1 MNIIINKSIQLSIE
15 NKKDFSILLND
26 ILNNFEN
33 IKSISFDIETY
44 DMAFNKTYL
53 NLEKQERIDVNSL
66 QYKKLMDILSKTI
79 RYEQY

>member
-66 QYKKLMDILSKTI
+66 QYKKLMDILSKNNKI
-79 RYEQY
+79 

>member
-33 IKSISFDIETY
+33 IKSISFNIETY

-66 QYKKLMDILSKTI
+66 QYKKLMDILSKNNKI
-79 RYEQY
+79 

>member
-15 NKKDFSILLND
+15 NKNDFSILLND

-33 IKSISFDIETY
+33 IKSISFNIETY

-53 NLEKQERIDVNSL
+53 DLEKQERIDVNSF
-66 QYKKLMDILSKTI
+66 QYKKLMDILSKNNKI
-79 RYEQY
+79 